1 MRRVVARFADEADAT
16 AAAESLRERGL
27 DPDRSAIEN
36 PFFDP
41 TAPIPEA
48 RGLAWGAILGAL
60 VGLLLFQA
68 VNADVLWVPRWSPM
82 MSADE
87 FAVPFLGLGLGAA
100 AGGFVGGVVGTLRPV
115 PGSTAVALTVSVPDD
130 RAGEVAGLL
139 RDAGATAVRGRVTY
153 HENPQQRE

>member
-1 MRRVVARFADEADAT
+1 VARFADEAGART
-16 AAAESLRERGL
+16 AAETLRERDL

-41 TAPIPEA
+41 TAPLPEA
-48 RGLAWGAILGAL
+48 RGLVWGAAAGAILGI
-60 VGLLLFQA
+60 LLFQA
-68 VNADVLWVPRWSPM
+68 INADLLWVPRWSPM

-100 AGGFVGGVVGTLRPV
+100 VGGFLGGVAGTLRPV
-115 PGSTAVALTVSVPDD
+115 PDSTAVVIAVAVPDD
-130 RAGEVAGLL
+130 RREEVAGSL
-139 RDAGATAVRGRVTY
+139 RDAGARSVRGRVTY